1 MMLKEVF
8 QKKFEYGGIKFDEK
22 YIYFQEN
29 ETTVCKANI
38 DDFTLV
44 EEYHFEG
51 DFSFNWVDDILL
63 IKKHQYEDDDEEEF
77 VHVYSLTD
85 HKEILN
91 GDLFI
96 FDFYN
101 YVDYFFV
108 MGRHYLYRYDKKS
121 GEVAKMDF
129 NSDLICLCT
138 RIENLFVCKDFHNV
152 YIYEMK
158 DDKMN
163 VILRIKIGNGS
174 HSYCPNHNSYD
185 LWRCSS

>member
-63 IKKHQYEDDDEEEF
+63 IKNI
-77 VHVYSLTD
+77 S
-85 HKEILN
+85 
-91 GDLFI
+91 
-96 FDFYN
+96 
-101 YVDYFFV
+101 
-108 MGRHYLYRYDKKS
+108 M
-121 GEVAKMDF
+121 KM
-129 NSDLICLCT
+129 T
-138 RIENLFVCKDFHNV
+138 MKRNLFMC
-152 YIYEMK
+152 I
-158 DDKMN
+158 
-163 VILRIKIGNGS
+163 R
-174 HSYCPNHNSYD
+174 
-185 LWRCSS
+185 